1 MKAFF
6 ENIRER
12 WAKYLIESFV
22 IVIGILG
29 AFAIESWGENRKENE
44 EEIRLL
50 VQLKEEYQQ
59 NLSQLNSKI
68 SIRNELINSAEM
80 LLDVIDGNK
89 SISQD
94 SFDLYLSRT
103 LVTPTFDP
111 VSNDLAISGKLY
123 ILSNEK
129 LRIALSHWSSNVVDV
144 IEEEEIWLRF
154 RDEHYLSFLIEHYSL
169 RTLLSNVWE
178 DFEITRQVLLEKK
191 DNNDFSIGK
200 SKKDL
205 NYNQL
210 IKNTSLEDYLSMA
223 ITVNNLTNLK
233 SITVKERIQQ
243 MLDLIN
249 LELEK

>member
-6 ENIRER
+6 KNIKER
-12 WAKYLIESFV
+12 WAKYLIETFV

-44 EEIRLL
+44 EEHRLL
-50 VQLKEEYQQ
+50 IQLKEEYEQ

-68 SIRNELINSAEM
+68 SIRNELLNSAEM
-80 LLDVIDGNK
+80 LLDVIDGKK

-111 VSNDLAISGKLY
+111 VSNDLAVSGKLY
-123 ILSNEK
+123 ILNNEE
-129 LRIALSHWSSNVVDV
+129 LRIALSHWSSNVLDV
-144 IEEEEIWLRF
+144 IEEEEIWVRF
-154 RDEHYLSFLIEHYSL
+154 RDEHYLPYLIEHYSL
-169 RTLLSNVWE
+169 RTLMSHVWE
-178 DFEITRQVLLEKK
+178 DFEITGQVLLEKK
-191 DNNDFSIGK
+191 DQNDVSIGK
-200 SKKDL
+200 SKRNL
-205 NYNQL
+205 SYNEL
-210 IKNTSLEDYLSMA
+210 INSTSLEDFLSMA
-223 ITVNNLTNLK
+223 ITANSLTNLK
-233 SITVKERIQQ
+233 SITVKERIQR

>member
-6 ENIRER
+6 KNIKES
-12 WAKYLIESFV
+12 WARYLTETFV

-29 AFAIESWGENRKENE
+29 AFTIESWGENRKDNAE
-44 EEIRLL
+44 EQRLL

-68 SIRNELINSAEM
+68 SIRNELINSAEV
-80 LLDVIDGNK
+80 LLDIIDGKK

-111 VSNDLAISGKLY
+111 VSNDLAVSGKLY
-123 ILSNEK
+123 ILNNEE

-154 RDEHYLSFLIEHYSL
+154 RDKHYLSFLIEHYSL
-169 RTLLSNVWE
+169 RTLLSHVWE

-191 DNNDFSIGK
+191 DNNGVSIRK
-200 SKKDL
+200 SKKNL
-205 NYNQL
+205 NYNEF

-233 SITVKERIQQ
+233 SITVKERIQH

-249 LELEK
+249 SELEK